1 MPFREGGVRDLSRRG
16 RGDGLSAGER
26 VKALLLAWSPLLAFV
41 LLALPA
47 PAYFLFRYFTAAE
60 GAGEYMVLAL
70 SALALFSV
78 FGLAAAFAVIFYRRL
93 WERRLRERLAADGV
107 TAGELRWF
115 ESELTAEQRR
125 ALREMESRKPMLAE
139 AYRETLAARVT
150 AARVLAGARR
160 DAELVERRLRTAEGF
175 QTSNR
180 AELERG
186 LRADRERLSRV
197 ESEAASHLG
206 EMDARLLFIES
217 LASRDAS
224 EAETETALRRL
235 GSARE
240 QLPLGLEAMRDEQ
253 EAREEV
259 ERELRRLTPRP
270 GRLGDEAGSTET
282 EGGRIKAE
290 G

>member
-1 MPFREGGVRDLSRRG
+1 M
-16 RGDGLSAGER
+16 SAGER
-26 VKALLLAWSPLLAFV
+26 TKALLLSWSPLLAFV

-47 PAYFLFRYFTAAE
+47 PLYFFLRYLTETQAP
-60 GAGEYMVLAL
+60 GEYMILAL
-70 SALALFSV
+70 SSLAVFSV
-78 FGLAAAFAVIFYRRL
+78 FGLAAAFAVVFYRRL

-115 ESELTAEQRR
+115 ESELSPEHRR
-125 ALREMESRKPMLAE
+125 TLREMEARKPLLAE

-160 DAELVERRLRTAEGF
+160 DAELVGRRLRTAEGM

-186 LRADRERLSRV
+186 LRQDGERLARI
-197 ESEAASHLG
+197 EGEAAGHLS

-224 EAETETALRRL
+224 LEETETALRRL
-235 GSARE
+235 GSASE
-240 QLPLGLEAMRDEQ
+240 QLPLGLESLRDEQ

-259 ERELRRLTPRP
+259 ARELRGLPPRVQSQ
-270 GRLGDEAGSTET
+270 D
-282 EGGRIKAE
+282 EGGRAKGE
-290 G
+290 GEGTTQQG